1 MNRTARWRWAFYFV
15 GMIILAFGIGMT
27 IRGERFGIGPWD
39 VLHYGLTETFGLT
52 IGTWSVISGFVL
64 ILLMIVV
71 YRKLPKIGTW
81 INMVVIG
88 VFIDI
93 SLFVLPEVSSFG
105 SSLAMFIVGV
115 IVMGIGIGMYMA
127 PNMGAGPRDS
137 LMLILIDQLGMSIN
151 GARTTMEVSVAL
163 AGWALGGPVGVGTVF
178 IAFGLGTLVQWTL
191 PYNQRLLA
199 ARIDEKDVHLLNEQ
213 KE

>member
-52 IGTWSVISGFVL
+52 IGTWSIISGFVL

-191 PYNQRLLA
+191 PYNQRLLV

>member
-39 VLHYGLTETFGLT
+39 VLHYGLTETLGLT
-52 IGTWSVISGFVL
+52 IGTWSIISGFVL

>member
-39 VLHYGLTETFGLT
+39 VLHYGLTETLGLT
-52 IGTWSVISGFVL
+52 IGTWSIISGFLL

-137 LMLILIDQLGMSIN
+137 LMLILIDKLGMSIN

-163 AGWALGGPVGVGTVF
+163 AGWALGGPVGIGTVL
-178 IAFGLGTLVQWTL
+178 IAFGLGALVQWTL

>member
-1 MNRTARWRWAFYFV
+1 
-15 GMIILAFGIGMT
+15 
-27 IRGERFGIGPWD
+27 
-39 VLHYGLTETFGLT
+39 
-52 IGTWSVISGFVL
+52 
-64 ILLMIVV
+64 
-71 YRKLPKIGTW
+71 
-81 INMVVIG
+81 
-88 VFIDI
+88 
-93 SLFVLPEVSSFG
+93 
-105 SSLAMFIVGV
+105 MFIVGV

>member
-52 IGTWSVISGFVL
+52 IGTWSIISGFVL

>member
-52 IGTWSVISGFVL
+52 IGTWSIISGFVL

-191 PYNQRLLA
+191 PYNQHLLA

>member
-39 VLHYGLTETFGLT
+39 VLHYGLTETLGLT
-52 IGTWSVISGFVL
+52 IGTWSIISGFVL

-137 LMLILIDQLGMSIN
+137 LMLILIDKLGMSIN

-163 AGWALGGPVGVGTVF
+163 AGWALGGPVGIGTVL

-191 PYNQRLLA
+191 PYNKRLLA
-199 ARIDEKDVHLLNEQ
+199 DRIDEKDVHLLNEQ

>member
-52 IGTWSVISGFVL
+52 IGTWSIISGFVL

-163 AGWALGGPVGVGTVF
+163 AGWALGGPVGIGTVL
-178 IAFGLGTLVQWTL
+178 IAFGLGALVQWTL

>member
-52 IGTWSVISGFVL
+52 IGTWSIISGFVL

-137 LMLILIDQLGMSIN
+137 LMLILIDQIGMSIN